1 MTTPS
6 TQVDSAGAK
15 RGLGR
20 DRVEHVIVLMMEN
33 RSFDHLLG
41 YLKHDDAS
49 YPNLDGLDVRCP
61 VDPRDPNSER
71 LPTTSDAT
79 SVLGTDPDHRHESVM
94 LQIYGAAGD
103 PAGGQPNMNGFIRSY
118 ALKIGGSSLRPT
130 SALRRFASAVMQR
143 LAVVWRSITR
153 RPAQVTAHA
162 KDIMKCFSEA
172 DAPVLAQLAK
182 EFAVFTN
189 WHASVP
195 GETWPNRNFAHAAT
209 SDGTVNIDTR
219 FYDNKTIFEQLA
231 EAKCRWAVYQD
242 GVAQVWAFWRL
253 WAGSTD
259 NFHGADE
266 LFDDIKNDRL
276 AAYSFVEPNHGYGKG
291 DGNSQHPSNN
301 TSVGDSFLAGEA
313 LIARI
318 YNALVDQSDVFA
330 KTLFL
335 VTYDEHGGFFDHVP
349 PHPVPPPD
357 DEASASG
364 FDFRISGVRVPAV
377 AISPLIPKGTIDD
390 CFYDHASIP
399 KTVRTQFAPDL
410 ASLTARDDTANDVL
424 DGLPLLPSA
433 RTDCSRIEPSPRA
446 QAAEPATVQV
456 LTGFEASLLELA
468 GAVKTHLEQRGLA
481 GTATTPPFLPDPA
494 LAAAAAARVMPPE
507 SPASRAVDDVVA
519 LFESPT
525 DPSAT

>member
-6 TQVDSAGAK
+6 TRADSTRAM

-20 DRVEHVIVLMMEN
+20 SRVEHVIVLMMEN

-49 YPNLDGLDVRCP
+49 YPNLDGLDVTCP
-61 VDPRDPNSER
+61 VDPDNPNSER
-71 LPTTSDAT
+71 LPTSADAT
-79 SVLGTDPDHRHESVM
+79 SVLGADPDHTHESVM

-103 PAGGQPNMNGFIRSY
+103 PCGGRPNMSGFIRSY
-118 ALKIGGSSLRPT
+118 AVKIAGSSLTPP
-130 SALRRFASAVMQR
+130 SAARRLVRAAMNR
-143 LAVVWRSITR
+143 LAAFWRWITG
-153 RPAQVTAHA
+153 RPAQATAHA

-172 DAPVLAQLAK
+172 DAPVLAHLAK

-209 SDGTVNIDTR
+209 SDGAVDIDTR

-231 EAKCRWAVYQD
+231 EARRRWAVYQD

-259 NFHGADE
+259 NFHGADV

-276 AAYSFVEPNHGYGKG
+276 PAYSFVEPNHGYGKG

-318 YNALVDQSDVFA
+318 YNALVDKGDVFA

-357 DEASASG
+357 DQVSASG

-377 AISPLIPKGTIDD
+377 AISPLIPKGTIVD

-399 KTVRTQFAPDL
+399 KTVRAQFAPEL
-410 ASLTARDDTANDVL
+410 ASLTARDEAADDVL
-424 DGLPLLPSA
+424 DGLPLLPIA
-433 RTDCSRIEPSPRA
+433 RTDCRKIALSPMAPS
-446 QAAEPATVQV
+446 AEPATVQV

-481 GTATTPPFLPDPA
+481 RTATTPPFLPDPA

-525 DPSAT
+525 SPSTT